1 MRIITGTARG
11 TKLFTLEG
19 IATRPTLDRIKE
31 PLFSII
37 QVRIPEAN
45 VLDLFAGSGALG
57 MEALSRGASNCV
69 FCDCSNKATGII
81 YKNLEKT
88 KLQEK
93 SEVYT
98 ANYNTCLK
106 KIKDKKMSFDIIF
119 LDPPYASDLIYQASE
134 KIIEYELLNK
144 DGLIIA
150 ETDNEKPVLQ
160 KLKTLDLNVLDIRE
174 YGRVKLLFL
183 NRKG

>member
-1 MRIITGTARG
+1 MRIISGTARG

-37 QVRIPEAN
+37 QTRIPDAK

-69 FCDCSNKATGII
+69 FCDCSNKATSII

-88 KLQEK
+88 KLNEK
-93 SEVYT
+93 SIVMT
-98 ANYNTCLK
+98 TNYNTCLK
-106 KIKDKKMSFDIIF
+106 KVKDNQMTFDIIF
-119 LDPPYASDLIYQASE
+119 LDPPYASDLIYMASK
-134 KIIEYELLNK
+134 KIVEYALLNK
-144 DGLIIA
+144 DGIIIA
-150 ETDNEKPVLQ
+150 ETDNEEPVLQ
-160 KLKTLDLNVLDIRE
+160 KLKTLELNVLDIRE